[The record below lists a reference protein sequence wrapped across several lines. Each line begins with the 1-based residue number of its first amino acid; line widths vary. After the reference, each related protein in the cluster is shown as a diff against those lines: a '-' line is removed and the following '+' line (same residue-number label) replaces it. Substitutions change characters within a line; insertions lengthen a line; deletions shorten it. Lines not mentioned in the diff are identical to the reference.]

1 MKQVKLTRLTLLNFK
16 GVRSLTVDFGENLT
30 SISGRN
36 GSGKTS
42 IFDAFTWL
50 MFGKNSD
57 DAKDFNVKTLDENGN
72 AIPKLPHE
80 VTAELEVGG
89 QKVTL
94 CRKFVEKWTKK
105 RGSANDEFTGHTTE
119 LYYNEVPC
127 DTKEWAEKINAICP
141 ESVFKL
147 VTNPLAFT
155 GMKPMAQRE
164 VLIRMAGNITN
175 EEIAG
180 ENAEFVDLINV
191 LANKTLDEYKKEVAS
206 KKKRIKA
213 EIDAL
218 PERINERM
226 RDLDQGTDFAQFE
239 SDIKTLKAEL
249 QSVEQA
255 MMSDKDKMELAQ
267 GRISALNKALNDAK
281 ENELRTKNKLRETLC
296 EDFFKAQDRANAI
309 RLQIKDMEVQSDVKF
324 NRQSEIKQLLEKK
337 KQEKEKITA
346 DWYAEQKKELDE
358 SQFICPVCKRMFDEE
373 EIATIKANFNTAK
386 ATALQNI
393 NAQGHELKAEI
404 EALEVED
411 ADITNYWENA
421 TIKINALAGE
431 LRGLPTKMPDF
442 SDIIANDTRVI
453 EITKDIAELESELAK
468 EVLPTMDDELV
479 AKKKDLEAKI
489 EYCTKVLALKEVDEA
504 NRKRIAE
511 LEENL
516 SAGNEELTRLEGIEF
531 NIQQFSKR
539 RINLIENRING
550 MFQIVSFKMFN
561 TQINGGEEETCE
573 AMVNGVPYK
582 DLNHASKIN
591 AGLDII
597 NALSRH
603 EGVSAPVFIDNAEAI
618 NEVMQTDSQMICLRV
633 SEDDLMVVNF

>member
-1 MKQVKLTRLTLLNFK
+1 MKKVKLTRLTLLNFK
-16 GVRSLTVDFGENLT
+16 GVRNLTVDFGENLT

-50 MFGKNSD
+50 LFGKNSD
-57 DAKDFNVKTLDENGN
+57 DAKDFNIKTLDENGN

-89 QKVTL
+89 QKFTL

-105 RGSANDEFTGHTTE
+105 RGSANEEFAGHTTE

-127 DTKEWAEKINAICP
+127 DSKEWAEKINAICP
-141 ESVFKL
+141 ENVFKL

-155 GMKPMAQRE
+155 SMKPMAQRE

-191 LANKTLDEYKKEVAS
+191 LTDKTLEEYKKEVAS

-218 PERINERM
+218 PERISERM

-239 SDIKTLKAEL
+239 TDIKTLKAEL
-249 QSVEQA
+249 QSVESA
-255 MMSDKDKMELAQ
+255 LISDKDKVDLAQ
-267 GRISALNKALNDAK
+267 GRINALNKALNDAK
-281 ENELRTKNKLRETLC
+281 SLRMKKENELRQ
-296 EDFFKAQDRANAI
+296 FFGEEFFAA
-309 RLQIKDMEVQSDVKF
+309 
-324 NRQSEIKQLLEKK
+324 
-337 KQEKEKITA
+337 
-346 DWYAEQKKELDE
+346 QKKANDYRFSISKAEADIRILDNTIAMAVNLIE
-358 SQFICPVCKRMFDEE
+358 NKTQEAENLRTEWRKENEKVLYENDLICPVCGRFYDEDK
-373 EIATIKANFNTAK
+373 IATIKANFNQEKAKNLQEISVKGHKVKDELAK
-386 ATALQNI
+386 AQSNMAGMENEKERLMKDI
-393 NAQGHELKAEI
+393 EVYKARLAQ
-404 EALEVED
+404 
-411 ADITNYWENA
+411 
-421 TIKINALAGE
+421 
-431 LRGLPTKMPDF
+431 LPTEMPDF
-442 SDIIANDTRVI
+442 SERIATDPSI
-453 EITKDIAELESELAK
+453 EALNKDIAELESELAK
-468 EVLPTMDDELV
+468 EVLPTMDEELV
-479 AKKKDLEAKI
+479 AEKKDLEANI

-511 LEENL
+511 LEESL

-531 NIQQFSKR
+531 SIQQFGKR
-539 RINLIENRING
+539 RINLIEDRING
-550 MFQIVSFKMFN
+550 MFKVVSFKMFN

-573 AMVNGVPYK
+573 AMVNGVPFK

-597 NALSRH
+597 NALSKF
-603 EGVSAPVFIDNAEAI
+603 EDVSAPVFIDNAEAI

-633 SEDDLMVVNF
+633 SEDDLKIE

>member
-1 MKQVKLTRLTLLNFK
+1 MKKVKLTRLTLLNFK
-16 GVRSLTVDFGENLT
+16 GVRNLTVDFGENLT

-50 MFGKNSD
+50 LFGKNSD
-57 DAKDFNVKTLDENGN
+57 DAKDFNIKTLDENGN

-94 CRKFVEKWTKK
+94 CRKYLEKWTKK
-105 RGSANDEFTGHTTE
+105 RGSANEEFTGHTTE

-127 DTKEWAEKINAICP
+127 DTKEWALKINAICT
-141 ESVFKL
+141 EDVFKM
-147 VTNPLAFT
+147 VTNPLTFSS
-155 GMKPMAQRE
+155 MKPMEQRE
-164 VLIRMAGNITN
+164 VLIRMAGDITN

-191 LANKTLDEYKKEVAS
+191 LTDKTLEEYKKEVAS

-218 PERINERM
+218 PERISERM

-239 SDIKTLKAEL
+239 TDIKTLKAEL

-255 MMSDKDKMELAQ
+255 LISDKDKLELAQ
-267 GRISALNKALNDAK
+267 ERINALNKALNDAK
-281 ENELRTKNKLRETLC
+281 SLRMKKENELRQ
-296 EDFFKAQDRANAI
+296 FFG
-309 RLQIKDMEVQSDVKF
+309 EEF
-324 NRQSEIKQLLEKK
+324 F
-337 KQEKEKITA
+337 TA
-346 DWYAEQKKELDE
+346 QKKANDYRFSISKAESDIRILDNTIAMAVNLIGTKTQE
-358 SQFICPVCKRMFDEE
+358 SENLRAEWRKENEKVLYENDLICPVCGRFYDEDK
-373 EIATIKANFNTAK
+373 IATIKANFNQEKAKNLQEISVKGHKVKDELAK
-386 ATALQNI
+386 AQSNMAGMENEKERLM
-393 NAQGHELKAEI
+393 KDI
-404 EALEVED
+404 EVYKGRL
-411 ADITNYWENA
+411 AD
-421 TIKINALAGE
+421 
-431 LRGLPTKMPDF
+431 LPTEMPDF
-442 SDIIANDTRVI
+442 SERIATDPSI
-453 EITKDIAELESELAK
+453 EAINKDIAELESELAK
-468 EVLPTMDDELV
+468 EVLPTMDEELV
-479 AKKKDLEAKI
+479 SKKKDLEAKI

-511 LEENL
+511 LEESL

-531 NIQQFSKR
+531 SIQQFSKR
-539 RINLIENRING
+539 RINLIEDRING
-550 MFQIVSFKMFN
+550 MFKVVTFKMFN

-573 AMVNGVPYK
+573 AMVDGVPYK

-597 NALSRH
+597 NALSKF
-603 EGVSAPVFIDNAEAI
+603 EDVSAPVWIDNAEAI